1 MEDLMR
7 WLGATGWVCVIALVA
22 AQPRAEETSES
33 YADLVTR
40 VVPSVVNISVKKMI
54 PDGSGPTAPTSEKEF
69 FGSGFVIDPSGYILT
84 NRHVVIDSFA
94 VTVVFSDG
102 MRLPTHVIGHPP
114 ATDFALLKVDTD
126 HPLPAVTF
134 GDSDLV
140 RVGERVLAIGNPLGL
155 SGTVTLGIVS
165 ALNRDTGDTPYDNFI
180 QTDAAINHGN
190 SGGPLFD
197 MKGEVIGVNTA
208 LIATGDAGAGSMG
221 LGLAIPANDA
231 KFAASELRAFGRVRP
246 GWIGARLQQVTPDLA
261 AALGLTKTDAIIV
274 AGVDSGSPADAAGLR
289 QGDLVERFGDQSP
302 HDVRALMR
310 MIAEYPLEHNA
321 PLTVRR
327 DKDDATLTMTVK
339 EYPPAKMVADYPFEL
354 TSKRTMRMGDLGL
367 STAPLTPTVRAR
379 LNMAQDA
386 QAVEVSAVP
395 PGSAAD
401 GIGLRVGDAI
411 LQVQNQP
418 ASSPDIVLR
427 ELQLAA
433 TDYRG
438 QLALLVLDQDGPRW
452 VALPVPPTGSR

>member
-7 WLGATGWVCVIALVA
+7 WLGATGWICLIALVA
-22 AQPRAEETSES
+22 TQPKAEETSES

-84 NRHVVIDSFA
+84 NRHVVIDSFS

-102 MRLPTHVIGHPP
+102 TRLPAHVVGHPP
-114 ATDFALLKVDTD
+114 ATDIALLKADTD
-126 HPLPAVTF
+126 HPLPAITF

-140 RVGERVLAIGNPLGL
+140 RVGERILAIGNPLGL

-208 LIATGDAGAGSMG
+208 LIATGDASAGSMG

-231 KFAASELRAFGRVRP
+231 KFAASELRAFRRVRP

-261 AALGLTKTDAIIV
+261 AALGLAKTDAIIV
-274 AGVDSGSPADAAGLR
+274 AGVDAGGPADTAGLR
-289 QGDLVERFGDQSP
+289 QGDLIERFGDQSP
-302 HDVRALMR
+302 KDVRALMR

-321 PLTVRR
+321 PLIVRR
-327 DKDDATLTMTVK
+327 GRDDATLMVTVK
-339 EYPPAKMVADYPFEL
+339 EYPPAEMVADYPFEL
-354 TSKRTMRMGDLGL
+354 TGERALRMGDVGL
-367 STAPLTPTVRAR
+367 STAPLTPAVRAR
-379 LNMAQDA
+379 LNMAQDV
-386 QAVEVSAVP
+386 QSVEVRAVP

-401 GIGLRVGDAI
+401 RIGLHIGDAI
-411 LQVQNQP
+411 LRVQTQP
-418 ASSPDIVLR
+418 ASSPDIVQR

-433 TDYRG
+433 ADHRG
-438 QLALLVLDQDGPRW
+438 QLALLVLNQDGPRW
-452 VALPVPPTGSR
+452 VALPVPTTGSR

>member
-7 WLGATGWVCVIALVA
+7 WLGAAGWVCLIALVT
-22 AQPRAEETSES
+22 AQPKAEETSES

-40 VVPSVVNISVKKMI
+40 VVPSVVNISVKKTI
-54 PDGSGPTAPTSEKEF
+54 PDGNGPTAPSSERDF

-84 NRHVVIDSFA
+84 NRHVVIDSFS
-94 VTVVFSDG
+94 VTVVFSDRT
-102 MRLPTHVIGHPP
+102 RLPAHVVGHPP
-114 ATDFALLKVDTD
+114 ATDIALLKVDTD

-208 LIATGDAGAGSMG
+208 LIATGDASAGSMG

-261 AALGLTKTDAIIV
+261 AALGLAKTDAIIL
-274 AGVDSGSPADAAGLR
+274 AGVDTGSPADTAGLR
-289 QGDLVERFGDQSP
+289 QGDLVENFGDQSP
-302 HDVRALMR
+302 KDVRALMR
-310 MIAEYPLEHNA
+310 MMPEYPLEHNA

-327 DKDDATLTMTVK
+327 DKDDATLTVTVK

-354 TSKRTMRMGDLGL
+354 TSERAIRMGDLGL
-367 STAPLTPTVRAR
+367 STAPLTPAIRAR
-379 LNMAQDA
+379 LNMARDA

-411 LQVQNQP
+411 LRVQNQP
-418 ASSPDIVLR
+418 ASSPDIVQR
-427 ELQLAA
+427 ELHLAA
-433 TDYRG
+433 ADHRG

-452 VALPVPPTGSR
+452 LALPVPTTGSR